1 MPQHR
6 AGQAI
11 LGHAMPNSQGTNAI
25 GQNRCG
31 MWKRTRII
39 THGYVGGGYQNSSP
53 WRNVNRTNH
62 STDATTDLGDKMSDT
77 AAYIDGGHS
86 DTHFYAFGL
95 GGMGGNDDAW
105 RMQMSN
111 ESGTAMNNT
120 MGQSKDDLGC
130 FMDYHHGGAN
140 IYTMSGGNATVDKY
154 NMNNHS
160 RSGASGSPS
169 GGTYGSSAQGRLR
182 GWSSHDS
189 TKYYYVFSTDTW
201 NSWTGTVPGTDGW
214 GKANSSYMGNFYM
227 KNGGNCTTEVCKH
240 DDYTGVQRSVYNVA
254 YSGEENYQMGNFKG
268 YCLGE
273 YNGNQ
278 NNNSYK
284 MSYTS
289 DTYSVGSQT
298 MEPKGHGGMS
308 SAACASASNF
318 VNTAYGVTPPSY

>member
-11 LGHAMPNSQGTNAI
+11 LGHAMPNSQGTNAS

-39 THGYVGGGYQNSSP
+39 THGFVGGGYQNSSP

-95 GGMGGNDDAW
+95 GGMGSNDDAW

-120 MGQSKDDLGC
+120 MGSSKDDLGC

-140 IYTMSGGNATVDKY
+140 IYTMGGTNDTVDKY
-154 NMNNHS
+154 DMTTHS
-160 RSGASGSPS
+160 RSGATNSPS
-169 GGTYGSSAQGRLR
+169 GGTYASSAQGRLR
-182 GWSSHDS
+182 GWTSLNS

-227 KNGGNCTTEVCKH
+227 KNGGNCVTEICKH
-240 DDYTGVQRSVYNVA
+240 DDYTGSQQSVYNVA
-254 YSGEENYQMGNFKG
+254 NSGEENYQMGNFKG

-298 MEPKGHGGMS
+298 MEPKGHAGMS

-318 VNTAYGVTPPSY
+318 VNTTYGVTPPSY